1 MRLLQNTAVVFLFIF
16 CCSAFAQECS
26 VIETKGVRENEFICG
41 GPFLLGTTKG
51 LYKKEPAADLW
62 QRLNLLPAPGR
73 INNILIVSDEEA
85 YVAAQKGLYRVNP
98 VTGEAVRIFTRSNE
112 LERDCLSVGVRD
124 RGGIWLGTRSG
135 LFFKRNT
142 QEEWSKAGTPFDN
155 LEIVSLLSIGD
166 TVYTATGNK
175 IFRNNDQGG
184 EWAEIFNLYSASE
197 EPQDGEESDPKI
209 RHLAGVDGSPNML
222 YATTGNGIYFTED
235 SGKIWLKLPV
245 QGLDAIGLRYLW
257 VDPERKE
264 VYAVSQTGL
273 YFFHE
278 QKWILITSS
287 YEARQLFQKDEK
299 LFLVT
304 KNELLEC
311 KKTAAVVK
319 VGNDSGRQLAEAFK
333 DEPVVQEVQR
343 MAIAYAEVSNQK
355 IKDWRKKAA
364 AKAMLP
370 KLSFGY
376 NSNVYG
382 SYSGAF
388 AIGPNDWDVTV
399 SWDLA
404 DLVYNDAQTSIDTRS
419 KLMVELRNDILS
431 EVTRLYFERRKL
443 QFELFAAKDMSE
455 KASMDKNLRIM
466 ELTALLDR
474 LTGGAFSK
482 DLKSSF

>member
-1 MRLLQNTAVVFLFIF
+1 MRLLRSTVVVFLLIF
-16 CCSAFAQECS
+16 CCSAFAQDCR
-26 VIETKGVRENEFICG
+26 VIETKGVREDEFVCG
-41 GPFLLGTTKG
+41 GPLLLGTTKG
-51 LYKKEPAADLW
+51 LYKKDAKADLW
-62 QRLNLLPAPGR
+62 QRVNLTPAPGR
-73 INNILIVSDEEA
+73 INQILFKSDKEA
-85 YVAAQKGLYRVNP
+85 YVAAQKGSYRVNL
-98 VTGEAVRIFTRSNE
+98 VTDEATRIFTRSNE
-112 LERDCLSVGVRD
+112 MERDCVSVALAGQA
-124 RGGIWLGTRSG
+124 GIWLGTRSG
-135 LFFKRNT
+135 LFFNGNKI
-142 QEEWSKAGTPFDN
+142 GTSFDN
-155 LEIVSLLSIGD
+155 KEVVSIVSIGD
-166 TVYTATGNK
+166 TIYAATVSK
-175 IFRNNDQGG
+175 IYRSQDEGMTWQ
-184 EWAEIFNLYSASE
+184 EIFNLYPASE
-197 EPQDGEESDPKI
+197 ELQDEETNESKI

-222 YATTGNGIYFTED
+222 YAATGNGIYFTED

-245 QGLDAIGLRYLW
+245 QGLDAIGLRYIW

-273 YFFHE
+273 YLFHE

-333 DEPVVQEVQR
+333 DEPAVQEVQR

-382 SYSGAF
+382 SYNGAF
-388 AIGPNDWDVTV
+388 AVGPNDWDVTV

-443 QFELFAAKDMSE
+443 QLELFAAKDMSE